1 MNETYRLSA
10 SLKRDISEWT
20 AKFPKGR
27 ESSAV
32 IMALRLLQKVEGV
45 LEAKHLDAVAAYL
58 KMPKIQ
64 VESVFR
70 FYSMF
75 YQQSVGKHVFKVCN
89 SVSCYLKGSGQLLGH
104 LQNKLS
110 VDLDAVTPDGLF
122 TVQETECLGAC
133 CQAPCMVVN
142 DSDYHFDMTP
152 DKIND
157 LIDALRKQEV

>member
-1 MNETYRLSA
+1 
-10 SLKRDISEWT
+10 
-20 AKFPKGR
+20 
-27 ESSAV
+27 
-32 IMALRLLQKVEGV
+32 
-45 LEAKHLDAVAAYL
+45 
-58 KMPKIQ
+58 MPKIQ

-89 SVSCYLKGSGQLLGH
+89 SVSCYLKGSAQLLGH

-110 VDLDAVTPDGLF
+110 VDLDTVTPDGLF

-133 CQAPCMVVN
+133 CQAPCLVMN
-142 DSDYHFDMTP
+142 DSDYHYDMTP